1 MLLSPYTPHK
11 IKGVGYMCCSQ
22 DASLGGA
29 RPADSLSRQ
38 LAVPLIRL
46 VGELESPKGKT
57 DPRGSSGRDNT
68 AGRHHFWCA
77 DSLHSS

>member
-1 MLLSPYTPHK
+1 
-11 IKGVGYMCCSQ
+11 MCCSQ

-38 LAVPLIRL
+38 LAVPLICL

-68 AGRHHFWCA
+68 TGRHHFCLKMTMRNGKET
-77 DSLHSS
+77 SHRE